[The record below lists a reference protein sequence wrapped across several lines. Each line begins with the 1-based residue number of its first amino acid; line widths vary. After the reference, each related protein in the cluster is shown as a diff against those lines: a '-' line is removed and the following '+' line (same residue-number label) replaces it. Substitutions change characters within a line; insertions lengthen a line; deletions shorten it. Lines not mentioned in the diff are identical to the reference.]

1 MVERQRT
8 GTLNIRVNDDEHRML
23 RAIAKHQGLSVSD
36 VIRQYIRRA
45 FAEAFPP
52 KAMKSRRGP

>member
-8 GTLNIRVNDDEHRML
+8 GTLTIRVSEDEDRML
-23 RAIAKHQGLSVSD
+23 KAVAQHQGLNVSD
-36 VIRQYIRRA
+36 VVRQYIRSA

-52 KAMKSRRGP
+52 KRSKK

>member
-8 GTLNIRVNDDEHRML
+8 GTLNIRVSEDEDRMV
-23 RAIAKHQGLSVSD
+23 RALAEHQGLSVSD

-45 FAEAFPP
+45 FAEAFSPARRP
-52 KAMKSRRGP
+52 KK

>member
-8 GTLNIRVNDDEHRML
+8 GTLNIRVNDDEERML
-23 RAIAKHQGLSVSD
+23 KAVAQHQGLSVSD

-45 FAEAFPP
+45 FADAFPP
-52 KAMKSRRGP
+52 TTKKKRP